1 MTVYGRLI
9 NNFKVN
15 CVTRNIYIYMNI
27 QATVRHH
34 LFAAPHRSLF
44 LVGAMQGVLTLLWWV
59 LDLMGRYGIIG
70 SAAIGSMAPVWAH
83 AFLMIYGFFPFF
95 IFGFLFTTFP
105 NWMNGE
111 KIRPRH
117 YLATCL
123 LMAGGIALFYA
134 GLFAGKGI
142 LAMAIIAMLTGWG
155 IAIMALLRVL
165 FNTQAEDKRHARV
178 ASVAFIFGWL
188 GMAAYLAW
196 LLTDQ
201 WLFLDFSRQ
210 AGIWFFLLPILLT
223 VSHRMIPFFSSRVL
237 DNYIIVRPYALL
249 WLMLACSASHGLLQL
264 LGLPHYSWWADLP
277 LAGCALYL
285 SWVWGLRRS
294 FSVSLL
300 AVLHI
305 SFAWLSI
312 SMLLFAT
319 QSLMMWLN
327 DGERVLLGLAPL
339 HALAIGYFA
348 SMVLGMASRVTI
360 GHSGRPLVLDHFT
373 WLLFL
378 GFQTATLFRILPDI
392 VPPAFPF
399 APMLYLLAG
408 MVWLICFTLW
418 AVRFAPIYWR
428 PRVDG
433 KPG

>member
-1 MTVYGRLI
+1 
-9 NNFKVN
+9 
-15 CVTRNIYIYMNI
+15 MNK
-27 QATVRHH
+27 QATIWHH
-34 LFAAPHRSLF
+34 LSAAPHRSLF
-44 LVGAMQGVLTLLWWV
+44 LVGALQGVLTLLWWT
-59 LDLMGRYGIIG
+59 LDLMGRYGVIG
-70 SAAIGSMAPVWAH
+70 NAPVLSLAPIWAH
-83 AFLMIYGFFPFF
+83 AFLMVYGFFPFF

-111 KIRPRH
+111 KIKPRH
-117 YLATCL
+117 YLATCMF
-123 LMAGGIALFYA
+123 MAGGVALFYA
-134 GLFAGKGI
+134 GLYLGKPILVAG
-142 LAMAIIAMLTGWG
+142 IAVMLTGWG

-165 FNTQAEDKRHARV
+165 LQTQAQDKRHAQV

-188 GMAAYLAW
+188 GVAAYLVW
-196 LLTDQ
+196 LLTDLS
-201 WLFLDFSRQ
+201 LFLDFSRQ

-237 DNYIIVRPYALL
+237 ENYVIVRPYALL
-249 WLMLACSASHGLLQL
+249 WLMLACSAGHGLLQL
-264 LGLPHYSWWADLP
+264 MGMPQYVWWVDLP

-285 SWVWGLRRS
+285 SWAWGLLRS

-305 SFAWLSI
+305 SFAWLTI
-312 SMLLFAT
+312 AMLLFAA

-327 DGERVLLGLAPL
+327 VGERIWFGLAPL
-339 HALAIGYFA
+339 HALVIGYFA

-378 GFQTATLFRILPDI
+378 GFQATALLRMLPDI
-392 VPPAFPF
+392 IPAVSAL
-399 APMLYLLAG
+399 APMLYLLAAA
-408 MVWLICFTLW
+408 VWLICFTLW
-418 AVRFAPIYWR
+418 AARFAPTYWR
-428 PRVDG
+428 PRVDD

>member
-1 MTVYGRLI
+1 
-9 NNFKVN
+9 
-15 CVTRNIYIYMNI
+15 MNT
-27 QATVRHH
+27 QATVWHH
-34 LFAAPHRSLF
+34 LSAAPHRSLF
-44 LVGAMQGVLTLLWWV
+44 LVGALQGVLTLLWWV
-59 LDLMGRYGIIG
+59 FDLIGRYGIVG
-70 SAAIGSMAPVWAH
+70 SMSVWSMAPIWAH
-83 AFLMIYGFFPFF
+83 AFLMVYGFFPFF

-111 KIRPRH
+111 KIKPRQF
-117 YLATCL
+117 LATCL
-123 LMAGGIALFYA
+123 FMAGGVMLFYA
-134 GLFAGKGI
+134 GLFAGKNILLGGI
-142 LAMAIIAMLTGWG
+142 VLMLTGWG
-155 IAIMALLRVL
+155 IAILALLRVL
-165 FNTQAEDKRHARV
+165 LSTQAEDKRHARV

-188 GMAAYLAW
+188 GMAAYLVW

-201 WLFLDFSRQ
+201 WVFLDFSRQ

-237 DNYIIVRPYALL
+237 ENYVMVRPYVLL
-249 WLMLACSASHGLLQL
+249 WLMLACSAGHGLLQL
-264 LGLPHYSWWADLP
+264 MGMPQYTWWVDFP

-285 SWVWGLRRS
+285 SWAWGFLRS

-305 SFAWLSI
+305 SFAWLSV

-319 QSLMMWLN
+319 QSLIAWLS
-327 DGERVLLGLAPL
+327 DGERMWLGLAPL

-373 WLLFL
+373 WQLFL
-378 GFQTATLFRILPDI
+378 GFQAATLFRILPDI
-392 VPPAFPF
+392 IPAIAML
-399 APMLYLLAG
+399 APVLYVLAG
-408 MVWLICFTLW
+408 TVWFICFTLW
-418 AVRFAPIYWR
+418 AARFAPIYWR